1 MGTLV
6 AGPEASRAECAA
18 GVVVPLTAA
27 DGGAGKELFTDAGNA
42 GGGGGGGGGGGV
54 CWDRWVM
61 FGLLDLR
68 LDPKPR
74 LLSFWNREFI
84 KPAPPREH

>member
-27 DGGAGKELFTDAGNA
+27 DGGAGEELFTDAGNA
-42 GGGGGGGGGGGV
+42 GGGGGGGGGGV
-54 CWDRWVM
+54 CWGRWVM

>member
-6 AGPEASRAECAA
+6 TGPEASRAECAA
-18 GVVVPLTAA
+18 GVVVPLTPA
-27 DGGAGKELFTDAGNA
+27 DAGAGEELFADAGNA
-42 GGGGGGGGGGGV
+42 GGGGGGGV
-54 CWDRWVM
+54 CWAGWVM